1 MSVGRIVRP
10 ALMCCVL
17 GFVALAAAVVF
28 EATVPARAADAEVAP
43 TKMDPSKVMGANA
56 CIDCHKPAIAAWKAS
71 RHAVNFE
78 KTLATDKAKDY
89 AAKMDVTAANITQEG
104 VCVSCHGQKS
114 AATANVSITGV
125 SCESCHGPAG
135 GEDGWLNSHGSYGAQ
150 GVTREM
156 EPPEH
161 KQLRQ
166 ETDDKKGMVR
176 PAHMFELAKNCLGC
190 HTVPNEALQ
199 TKTDHPKWKPEFE
212 LASWV
217 AGDVAHNLFLD
228 PKKNA
233 EAPTLWM
240 ADTGLTVKN
249 RKRLLYVFGQM
260 AELDVSLR
268 NLAGAAGDDAYS
280 SAMADIAKQAGG
292 NLDDIKDLVPELKP
306 VLAEFKKIK
315 LKLKPANKELLL
327 PVAEKVEA
335 AAAEVAKNQDGSK
348 LGDLDSVIPPM
359 ANGPR
364 FDPTK

>member
-1 MSVGRIVRP
+1 MSTGKFVRP
-10 ALMCCVL
+10 GLTCCALGC
-17 GFVALAAAVVF
+17 VALAAAVVF
-28 EATVPARAADAEVAP
+28 KATVPARAADAAVAP
-43 TKMDPSKVMGANA
+43 TKMDPSKVEGYAA
-56 CIDCHKPAIAAWKAS
+56 CMKCHDPEIAAWKAS
-71 RHAVNFE
+71 RHEANFE

-89 AAKMDVTAANITQEG
+89 AAKMGVAAASITQEG
-104 VCVSCHGQKS
+104 VCLNCHGQKA

-135 GEDGWLNSHGSYGAQ
+135 GKNGWLNSHSSYGAK

-156 EPPEH
+156 ETPEH
-161 KQLRQ
+161 KKMRF
-166 ETDDKKGMVR
+166 ETDDKEGMVR
-176 PAHMFELAKNCLGC
+176 PAHMYELAKNCLGC
-190 HTVPNEALQ
+190 HTAPDEKLQ
-199 TKTDHPKWKPEFE
+199 TMTDHPKGSPEFE
-212 LASWV
+212 LSSWV

-240 ADTGLTVKN
+240 ADTGLTVKD

-260 AELDVSLR
+260 ADLNVSLR
-268 NLAGAAGDDAYS
+268 NLAGAADEDAYS
-280 SAMADIAKQAGG
+280 TAMADRAKKAGG

-306 VLAEFKKIK
+306 VAAAFKTIK

-327 PVAEKVEA
+327 SVAEKVDA

-348 LGDLDSVIPPM
+348 LGDLDSVIPQM
-359 ANGPR
+359 GNGPR